1 MHHTEQQS
9 YNITISAQGV
19 TSRSVG
25 LTYPQSSDDHK
36 KSKMAHSGHGPSG
49 HRHQGTTTRLAQLA
63 LGVLVFHVLNSILQE
78 AVFHLP
84 GFNHSLM
91 LSFLQ
96 TGCIAAFALLDFS
109 RTSETRKTP
118 LKTYFFLS
126 LFSTVSVILTN
137 EASHLLNYP
146 TQVIFKSSKLL
157 FVMTLRHFLIPPTG
171 KHSNRHHNKENH
183 KRRTRNEALACLM
196 IVGGLVAFTYATSSS
211 KMSAGGTE
219 KELGTVLAG
228 IAAICIALVCDGLL
242 YIGEEKY
249 CFAAYKSSN
258 TEVILYCY
266 AFAMVNTGSS
276 LLASG
281 TLTSSIEF
289 ASEHPVFLLYV
300 VLFSLCN
307 FFGTNFLL
315 KVVSE
320 FNSNS
325 AVIVTSVRKMF
336 TVMCSFL
343 IYPKPFGLYH
353 CAGLSLVSLGIYM
366 HESSRVQ
373 AKKDDMIHELVQEE
387 DGIV

>member
-1 MHHTEQQS
+1 MLQGKDQPANLYIRPNIKHTHLS
-9 YNITISAQGV
+9 SK
-19 TSRSVG
+19 TS
-25 LTYPQSSDDHK
+25 SSSHA
-36 KSKMAHSGHGPSG
+36 SNSHMSH
-49 HRHQGTTTRLAQLA
+49 HRHHGTTKRLAQLA
-63 LGVLVFHVLNSILQE
+63 AGVLVFHVLNSILQE

-84 GFNHSLM
+84 GFDHSLM

-96 TGCIAAFALLDFS
+96 TGCIAAFALLDFKRS
-109 RTSETRKTP
+109 KEVRKTP
-118 LKTYFFLS
+118 LRTYFFLS

-157 FVMTLRHFLIPPTG
+157 FVMSLRYLLIPLQHG
-171 KHSNRHHNKENH
+171 KHSRHHNKENH
-183 KRRTRNEALACLM
+183 KRRTRNEALACFM
-196 IVGGLVAFTYATSSS
+196 IVGGLVAFTYATSAS
-211 KMSAGGTE
+211 KMSSSGSEAAF
-219 KELGTVLAG
+219 GTVVAG
-228 IAAICIALVCDGLL
+228 IAAICIALVCDALL

-249 CFAAYKSSN
+249 CFNAYQSSN
-258 TEVILYCY
+258 TEVILFCY
-266 AFAMVNTGSS
+266 AFAMINTGAS

-281 TLTSSIEF
+281 TLRSSIDF
-289 ASEHPVFLLYV
+289 ATERPIFLVYV

-336 TVMCSFL
+336 TVLCSFL

-353 CAGLSLVSLGIYM
+353 CAGLSLVSFGIYM
-366 HESSRVQ
+366 HESSRLQ
-373 AKKDDMIHELVQEE
+373 AKKEEMLHEIVQDE